1 MFEFLF
7 QKKDGTIQNAL
18 DIITVELNKIQM
30 ALLMQE
36 KARHMIANA
45 VSRSPIM
52 LSDRSGFMAPD
63 AVYYQLNVR
72 PNANQAGAEFWYRV
86 IKQLLTDGQALVVN
100 VNGSYYL
107 ATSWTADP
115 YILFEKRYRDIV
127 LTDGDNT
134 FAIGMSFPARDVM
147 RFVLPDNDRRRILV
161 EKVLSSYNTA
171 LEALQTM
178 VTASSSPAFKYKTGA
193 NMIFRD
199 KDDPK
204 KVITLDKV
212 MERIKDQLS
221 RAGVKIIQENEGTSL
236 EYIEFK
242 SNVTAEHMQRVK
254 DDMMDLTAAAWDI
267 PKTVFTGT
275 VTEKSDADNEFI
287 TYACA
292 PIVEMANDVLTGYV
306 IGQQDYV
313 KGERI
318 GFWLTRFKHID
329 PIEKASNLSQLRGIG
344 FNLDEIREM
353 VGYPALNTDFSQARA
368 LTLNY
373 AAEGTEEGESDGSSD
388 DPADEPRKNA
398 TRKQSKHAERRRRR
412 EQG

>member
-18 DIITVELNKIQM
+18 DVITVELNKIQM

-52 LSDRSGFMAPD
+52 LSDKDGFMAPD
-63 AVYYQLNVR
+63 AVYYQLNIR
-72 PNANQAGAEFWYRV
+72 PNANQAGTEFWYRV

-107 ATSWTADP
+107 ATSWEADP

-127 LTDGDNT
+127 LTDGDNNFT
-134 FAIGMSFPARDVM
+134 IGMSFPARDVM
-147 RFVLPDNDRRRILV
+147 RFVLPDNARRRLLA
-161 EKVLSSYNTA
+161 EKVLNSYNTA

-212 MERIKDQLS
+212 MDRIKDQLG

-344 FNLDEIREM
+344 FNLDEIRGM
-353 VGYPALNTDFSQARA
+353 VGYPALNTEFSQARA

-373 AAEGTEEGESDGSSD
+373 AAEGTEEGEGDGRSD
-388 DPADEPRKNA
+388 DPADEPRKSN
-398 TRKQSKHAERRRRR
+398 RKQSKHAERRRRR

>member
-7 QKKDGTIQNAL
+7 QKKDGTIQDAL
-18 DIITVELNKIQM
+18 DILTVELNKIQM
-30 ALLMQE
+30 ALLLQE

-52 LSDRSGFMAPD
+52 LSNKDGFMAPD
-63 AVYYQLNVR
+63 KVFYQLNVR
-72 PNANQAGAEFWYRV
+72 PNHNQAGAEFWYRV
-86 IKQLLTDGQALVVN
+86 MKELLTSGQALVVN
-100 VNGSYYL
+100 VGGSYYL
-107 ATSWTADP
+107 AASWTADP
-115 YILFEKRYRDIV
+115 YILFEKRYRDIT

-134 FAIGMSFPARDVM
+134 FLIGMSFPAHDVM
-147 RFVLPDNDRRRILV
+147 RFVLPDSDRRRLLTD
-161 EKVLSSYNTA
+161 KALSSYNTA

-178 VTASSSPAFKYKTGA
+178 VTAAASPAFKFKTGA

-199 KDDPK
+199 RENPQ
-204 KVITLDKV
+204 KVVTLDKV
-212 MERIKDQLS
+212 LERIKDQLG

-254 DDMMDLTAAAWDI
+254 DDMMDLAAAAWDI

-292 PIVEMANDVLTGYV
+292 PIVRMANDVLTAYIVGP
-306 IGQQDYV
+306 QDYV
-313 KGERI
+313 RGERA
-318 GFWLTRFKHID
+318 GFWLSRFKHID
-329 PIEKASNLSQLRGIG
+329 LVEKASNLSQLRGIG
-344 FNLDEIREM
+344 FSLDEIRGM
-353 VGYPALNTDFSQARA
+353 VGYPALNTEFSQARA

-373 AAEGTEEGESDGSSD
+373 AAEGTEEGEGDGRSD